1 VWSIGTFSFV
11 FFYLQQHQV
20 DETFLQGRQLYALE
34 HDGVDTGTGV
44 FGVIECPEFRL
55 TVDLHDV
62 LFQSSHL

>member
-1 VWSIGTFSFV
+1 M
-11 FFYLQQHQV
+11 